1 MSACFIAHSCSVAC
15 IVYAADTREV
25 ESVAFTH
32 DIFDCGP
39 DAATGDLGVA
49 VASKFLG
56 VGAAVPAARL
66 GLGAIATQSLAN
78 TLYKRDGL
86 AALAEGLSAQQ
97 TLDRL
102 LAADDLREERQ
113 VGIVD
118 AAGESATFTGSRCS
132 QWAGGL
138 TRPGLAIQ
146 GNILTGPEVVDAMQ
160 QAWVA
165 AQGEPLARRLY
176 AALVAGD
183 AAGGDRR
190 GRQSAALYVVSQ
202 AGGYTPGDDL
212 AYDLRVDDH
221 ADPVA
226 ELGRLLDIHDL
237 LFKPPADE
245 DLLPLEGD
253 LATEVRDRLQ
263 SAGYDELDSWAGV
276 ENLELRLKDGWID
289 TTVLRILRENT
300 DSHR

>member
-1 MSACFIAHSCSVAC
+1 MTFS
-15 IVYAADTREV
+15 IVGR
-25 ESVAFTH
+25 
-32 DIFDCGP
+32 

-56 VGAAVPAARL
+56 VGAAVPAARI
-66 GLGAIATQSLAN
+66 GLGAIATQSMAN

-118 AAGESATFTGSRCS
+118 ASGASVTFTGSGCM

-138 TRPGLAIQ
+138 TRPGLAVQ
-146 GNILTGPEVVDAMQ
+146 GNILTGPEVVDAMH

-165 AQGEPLARRLY
+165 AKDEPLARRLY

-202 AGGYTPGDDL
+202 TGGYTPGDDL
-212 AYDLRVDDH
+212 AYDVRVDDH
-221 ADPVA
+221 TDPVT

-237 LFKPPADE
+237 LFKPPAED

-253 LATEVRDRLQ
+253 LAAEVGDRLR
-263 SAGYDELDSWAGV
+263 SAGYDDLDSWAGV

-289 TTVLRILRENT
+289 KTVLRILREHSGF
-300 DSHR
+300 DR